1 MVLRAILA
9 LLADLLVCY
18 LCGELVLYNFY
29 RRICHPF
36 SNILVGF
43 LLGQSIFEVV
53 TLGCYFLGKGLAEVT
68 VLWLILA
75 GVLCI
80 AGGWTWI
87 RHIRAAGHGP
97 AAEMQKH
104 SGHDPEAGAQQRAES
119 PRLMWIAVAGAVA
132 TVLLFCYYV
141 SVNGEFKADSRYYIP
156 LVNTTLTTG
165 TLFQYNPYN
174 GIYGDA
180 WFLRRALATYEI
192 HSAMLC
198 KVFQLH
204 ALVVT
209 RITRACEN
217 VILTS
222 MAVYLLGRKILW
234 RMETNR
240 GKAQIKSCCLV
251 MVFLWFQ
258 QVYALTYPSSAMFF
272 LTRAYEGKAL
282 IANALVLFTMYLCAE
297 FLLRRQKRYLLLLGI
312 ALWGAT
318 AVSSTGTAV
327 IGIEILL
334 FAAACALKQIWERG
348 RERKY
353 VRG

>member
-9 LLADLLVCY
+9 LLADLFVCY
-18 LCGELVLYNFY
+18 LCGELVLYNFF
-29 RRICHPF
+29 RKLSHPF

-43 LLGQSIFEVV
+43 LLCQSIFEVI

-68 VLWLILA
+68 TLWLILA
-75 GVLCI
+75 GILCL

-87 RHIRAAGHGP
+87 RHIRANGHASQAGVLQHGEHDP
-97 AAEMQKH
+97 AAETL
-104 SGHDPEAGAQQRAES
+104 QRLT
-119 PRLMWIAVAGAVA
+119 RIAAVGAVA

-156 LVNTTLTTG
+156 LVNTTVTTG

-174 GIYGDA
+174 GIYGNA

-198 KVFQLH
+198 KVFHLH

-209 RITRACEN
+209 KITRACEN
-217 VILTS
+217 VVLTS

-234 RMETNR
+234 RPETNQKR
-240 GKAQIKSCCLV
+240 AQVKACCLV
-251 MVFLWFQ
+251 IVFLFFQ
-258 QVYALTYPSSAMFF
+258 LIYALTYPSSAMFF

-282 IANALVLFTMYLCAE
+282 IANAIVLFTMYLCAE
-297 FLLRRQKRYLLLLGI
+297 FILCGQKRYLLLLVCT
-312 ALWGAT
+312 LWGAT
-318 AVSSTGTAV
+318 AVSGTGTAV
-327 IGIEILL
+327 ILIEILL
-334 FAAACALKQIWERG
+334 FAAAYALKQIMERG

-353 VRG
+353 ERG

>member
-29 RRICHPF
+29 RKICHPF
-36 SNILVGF
+36 ANILVGF
-43 LLGQSIFEVV
+43 LLGQSIFEVI
-53 TLGCYFLGKGLAEVT
+53 TLGCYSLGKGLFEVT

-75 GVLCI
+75 GVLSL
-80 AGGWTWI
+80 AGGWTRI
-87 RHIRAAGHGP
+87 RHIRAAGHN
-97 AAEMQKH
+97 
-104 SGHDPEAGAQQRAES
+104 PEAGAPQPGES
-119 PRLMWIAVAGAVA
+119 RRLMWIAAAGAVA

-156 LVNTTLTTG
+156 LVNTTVTTG

-198 KVFQLH
+198 QVFGLH

-217 VILTS
+217 VVLTS

-234 RMETNR
+234 RTET
-240 GKAQIKSCCLV
+240 KSCCLV

-258 QVYALTYPSSAMFF
+258 LVYALTYPTTAMFF

-297 FLLRRQKRYLLLLGI
+297 FLLRRQKRYLLLLWI

-334 FAAACALKQIWERG
+334 FAAAYALKQIWERG